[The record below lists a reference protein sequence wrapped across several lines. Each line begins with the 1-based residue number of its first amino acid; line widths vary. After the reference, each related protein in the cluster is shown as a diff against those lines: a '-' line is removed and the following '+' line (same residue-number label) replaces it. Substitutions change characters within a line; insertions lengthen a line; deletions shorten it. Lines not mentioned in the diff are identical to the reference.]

1 MLGTFP
7 IKIETCWQE
16 IVVVQIVKLSS
27 IIFVFYFLFLEYL
40 LFSLAHTIIWIS
52 VSKRKNQVGITKI
65 ASFFN

>member
-27 IIFVFYFLFLEYL
+27 IIFIFYFLFFIFGIFTVLSRTYNYL
-40 LFSLAHTIIWIS
+40 D
-52 VSKRKNQVGITKI
+52 KC
-65 ASFFN
+65 